1 MSVRAAAI
9 LSVFDDDYTAV
20 LNPCP
25 IGELLG
31 DLPWAATIEQ
41 CKTRYSESMNYQ
53 RILEEIAV
61 ETAAEAGKGQLATY
75 IPELANVP
83 PDRFGIHLACLDGNG
98 YSFGDW
104 DVPFSIQS
112 IAKVHMVALAYGRV
126 GETLWERVGVEPSG
140 SPFNSLV
147 QLEYEKGI
155 PRNPLINAGA
165 LVIADVLLD
174 LLEYPEAAFIAFV
187 RKLAADKAIDYNRV
201 VAEGEKATGFRNAA
215 LANLLKSF
223 GNIRN
228 DVNRVLDFYF
238 LTCSIEMTCRQLAHS
253 FLPFAN
259 HGEIPGTGEQ
269 VLTLSQTK
277 RLNAL
282 MQTCGFYDEAGEFTF
297 KVGLPGKSGVGGGIA
312 AVCPKRFA
320 VAVWSPLLN
329 PKGNSH
335 RGMKALELLTTKTGI
350 SVF

>member
-1 MSVRAAAI
+1 M
-9 LSVFDDDYTAV
+9 D
-20 LNPCP
+20 
-25 IGELLG
+25 
-31 DLPWAATIEQ
+31 
-41 CKTRYSESMNYQ
+41 YQ

-61 ETAAEAGKGQLATY
+61 ETEAEAGKGQLATY
-75 IPELANVP
+75 IPELAKVS
-83 PDRFGIHLACLDGNG
+83 PDHFGMYLVGLDGRS
-98 YSFGDW
+98 YSLGDW

-112 IAKVHMVALAYGRV
+112 IAKVHAVAMAYGRV
-126 GETLWERVGVEPSG
+126 GESLWERVGVEPSG

-174 LLEYPEAAFIAFV
+174 LLENPEAEFIAFV
-187 RKLAADKAIDYNRV
+187 RKLAADESIGYNRA
-201 VAEGEKATGFRNAA
+201 VAVGEKNTGFRNAA
-215 LANLLKSF
+215 LANLLKAF

-238 LTCSIEMTCRQLAHS
+238 LNCSIEMSCQQLANS

-259 HGEIPGTGEQ
+259 HGRVPGTGEQ
-269 VLTLSQTK
+269 VLTTSQTK

-297 KVGLPGKSGVGGGIA
+297 KVGLPGKSGVGGGIV
-312 AVCPKRFA
+312 AVCPKQFA

-335 RGMKALELLTTKTGI
+335 RGMKALELLTTKSGI